1 MKNSISKQI
10 KKVIK
15 KITGTEK
22 NILER
27 IDSIQNVQNLIL
39 TQILQGQNGSN
50 PNIIAPQFMGAG
62 PVNDPGMPGSP
73 PPPQVVTPEEASSE
87 DPNFQYPENVQF
99 IDPSNGS
106 MNQNDLEYKED
117 EKPFLDVLMPV
128 QEGRFIHLEVMRSLC
143 NQNVKMRLWMST
155 LVSNG
160 DTASARNQVK
170 QYGQS
175 DYILMTDNDLVLP
188 DDAVERMTN
197 FLDKQSDFGA
207 VALSKKHIP
216 DTALGEVEVLG
227 HIDAGPVMWRKEV
240 FDKITYQFRGSCE
253 CMASCED
260 IRALGYEIGF
270 LTGTYAKHIVDTRS
284 DLLKGDQ

>member
-1 MKNSISKQI
+1 MKNSISKQL
-10 KKVIK
+10 KKIVK
-15 KITGTEK
+15 HITGTEK

-50 PNIIAPQFMGAG
+50 PNVIAPQFQNG
-62 PVNDPGMPGSP
+62 PQM
-73 PPPQVVTPEEASSE
+73 PPPQVVTPNQASSE
-87 DPNFQYPENVQF
+87 DPNFQYPEGVDF

-117 EKPFLDVLMPV
+117 EEPFLDVLMPV
-128 QEGRFIHLEVMRSLC
+128 QEGRFIHSEVMRSLC
-143 NQNVKMRLWMST
+143 NQNVKMRLWTST

-188 DDAVERMTN
+188 DDAVERMVR
-197 FLDKQSDFGA
+197 FLDNQSDFGA
-207 VALSKKHIP
+207 IALSKKHIP
-216 DTALGEVEVLG
+216 DPALGEVEVLT

-270 LTGTYAKHIVDTRS
+270 LTGIYAKHIVDTRS
-284 DLLKGDQ
+284 DLLKGN